1 MNSIRSRVSST
12 SAAASQ
18 SAAPRRRCSASAR
31 AARADRRRAL
41 CVKATAS
48 HPIAWDMRARNRQ
61 FTLEGAER
69 MHNEIVEGAFRHDG
83 DPRVRQHVHNARR
96 RPNQYGVSF
105 GKETRESS
113 RKIDALAA
121 GTLSRMARRAYLA
134 LPRSKQRR
142 QRTGRAMAL

>member
-1 MNSIRSRVSST
+1 
-12 SAAASQ
+12 
-18 SAAPRRRCSASAR
+18 
-31 AARADRRRAL
+31 
-41 CVKATAS
+41 
-48 HPIAWDMRARNRQ
+48 
-61 FTLEGAER
+61 
-69 MHNEIVEGAFRHDG
+69 MHNEIVEGVFRHDG

-113 RKIDALAA
+113 RKIDSLAA
-121 GTLSRMARRAYLA
+121 GTLARMARRAYLA